1 MLLVLELLVVVVGK
15 KIYRVT
21 FSLPTHNPLPKWLLL
36 WTHVENKRK
45 ILFLFFFGG
54 GRSTLDINT
63 VQRQVSKVDGSSK
76 EKGETDLSDRLYS
89 GRSAAAVD
97 VDKTKTAL
105 KHWKLSS
112 NPW

>member
-1 MLLVLELLVVVVGK
+1 MAA
-15 KIYRVT
+15 
-21 FSLPTHNPLPKWLLL
+21 PLN
-36 WTHVENKRK
+36 TRRK
-45 ILFLFFFGG
+45 QTQNSVFVFFGG

-105 KHWKLSS
+105 KH
-112 NPW
+112 